1 MEKYERWSWK
11 QQEEYEN
18 DLDTIYSVTTNDGF
32 ENDYSE
38 ERAEGIGLYGELT
51 HEAVEHMM
59 HKFYDHFHNP
69 DGVFYDLGS
78 GTGKVVCHVAL
89 GSGLSKACGVEFDKV
104 RFDKS
109 VNLANKISFP
119 RVEPEFIND
128 DFFVQDYSDA
138 TVMYFD
144 NAMWDE
150 HFEADKKLTEKLFET
165 IQPGTLI
172 LSKEPIAHTLGHKK
186 YVDLPTSYNWSR
198 GYALIFLAI
207 EP

>member
-1 MEKYERWSWK
+1 MFHMLLNTFIFGLAPPSI
-11 QQEEYEN
+11 EE
-18 DLDTIYSVTTNDGF
+18 GF
-32 ENDYSE
+32 NEGKSNNNEGSE
-38 ERAEGIGLYGELT
+38 DAR
-51 HEAVEHMM
+51 
-59 HKFYDHFHNP
+59 
-69 DGVFYDLGS
+69 
-78 GTGKVVCHVAL
+78 
-89 GSGLSKACGVEFDKV
+89 
-104 RFDKS
+104 
-109 VNLANKISFP
+109 
-119 RVEPEFIND
+119 ND